1 MATTAVE
8 TVQSEHRPSPLRR
21 RLTPPGAGGRPRNR
35 SAVVAGL
42 ILVIGC
48 GAGFAAVYSGAGE
61 RTEVLAAAREVPAG
75 TRIGEADLKVVRV
88 GADSSLQLLPT
99 SLRPR
104 VVGRLA
110 RVGLVPNS
118 LLTPA
123 HLVQGEAVPTGQ
135 SVVAVLLRFGQAP
148 SLRPGDKV
156 LVVAPAQNLTAAA
169 QVFSVESQGR
179 DSGDTRV
186 SLLADEATAA
196 RIAAAATS
204 RAEISVVLRSSGS

>member
-8 TVQSEHRPSPLRR
+8 AVQSERRPSPLRR
-21 RLTPPGAGGRPRNR
+21 RLTPPRAPGRQRNR

-42 ILVIGC
+42 LLVVGC
-48 GAGFAAVYSGAGE
+48 GAGMAALYAGAGE
-61 RTEVLAAAREVPAG
+61 RTEVLAVAREVPAG
-75 TRIGEADLKVVRV
+75 ARVSDADLKVVRV

-110 RVGLVPNS
+110 RVGLVPGA

-123 HLVQGEAVPTGQ
+123 HLAQGEVVPAGK

-156 LVVAPAQNLTAAA
+156 LVVSPGQTVSAPAE
-169 QVFSVESQGR
+169 VFSVETQGR

-196 RIAAAATS
+196 RIASIVTA
-204 RAEISVVLRSSGS
+204 RAEISVVLRSSGA

>member
-1 MATTAVE
+1 M
-8 TVQSEHRPSPLRR
+8 
-21 RLTPPGAGGRPRNR
+21 
-35 SAVVAGL
+35 VAGL

-48 GAGFAAVYSGAGE
+48 GAGMAALYSGAGE
-61 RTEVLAAAREVPAG
+61 RSEVLAVAREVPAG
-75 TRIGEADLKVVRV
+75 ARVTDADLKVVRV

-110 RVGLVPNS
+110 RVGLVPGT

-123 HLVQGEAVPTGQ
+123 HLAQGEVVPSGQ

-148 SLRPGDKV
+148 SLRPGDRV
-156 LVVAPAQNLTAAA
+156 LVVAPAQNVSAAA
-169 QVFSVESQGR
+169 QVFSVETQGR

-186 SLLADEATAA
+186 SLLADEVTAA
-196 RIAAAATS
+196 RIASLASS

>member
-8 TVQSEHRPSPLRR
+8 TVQSERRPSPLRR
-21 RLTPPGAGGRPRNR
+21 RLNPQGASGRTRNR

-42 ILVIGC
+42 ILVVGC
-48 GAGFAAVYSGAGE
+48 GAGFTALYSGAGA

-75 TRIGEADLKVVRV
+75 TRLGEDDLKVVRV
-88 GADSSLQLLPT
+88 RADSSLQLLPT

-110 RVGLVPNS
+110 RVGLVPNT
-118 LLTPA
+118 LLTPG
-123 HLVQGEAVPTGQ
+123 HLVQGEAVPSGR

-148 SLRPGDKV
+148 SLHAGDKV
-156 LVVAPAQNLTAAA
+156 LVVAPAQNLAAA
-169 QVFSVESQGR
+169 AEVFSVETQGA

-196 RIAAAATS
+196 RIASAATS